1 MGKAL
6 PGGGG
11 GGREAEEQV
20 IIRGNCISGGAETY
34 KVKGAFGSQQE
45 DYLTK
50 AEGAGSR
57 RGGSSFQ
64 RGDIAPLGT
73 FGNVWSYFWLSQL
86 GAEA

>member
-34 KVKGAFGSQQE
+34 KAYGDLSPSE
-45 DYLTK
+45 HLTYID
-50 AEGAGSR
+50 
-57 RGGSSFQ
+57 SSIFS
-64 RGDIAPLGT
+64 T
-73 FGNVWSYFWLSQL
+73 M
-86 GAEA
+86 

>member
-6 PGGGG
+6 AGQR
-11 GGREAEEQV
+11 GGRRGAEEQV

-34 KVKGAFGSQQE
+34 KVKGAFGSQQ
-45 DYLTK
+45 DHLTK

-57 RGGSSFQ
+57 RGGGSFQ